1 MEDIYYFTDGDTVEI
16 DARVLTKDFDDAD
29 KEIIA
34 QQMYEAS
41 LGDNDEEMAQKFGYQ
56 TFP

>member
-1 MEDIYYFTDGDTVEI
+1 METMYYYIDGDTVEI

-34 QQMYEAS
+34 QQKYEAS
-41 LGDNDEEMAQKFGYQ
+41 LGDNDEEMAQKLGY
-56 TFP
+56 